1 MVFCLSVRKGGK
13 GRLSLVCSLRGQGG
27 EPGEDEDSILAVIT
41 GMAVPVVDSECLSN
55 MIKIMGWISVR
66 NGVSSSLCYFL
77 CKPAFN
83 CPHGCEERK
92 KEERGCCLHPFARKE
107 LTEHTT
113 KQVGQDC

>member
-1 MVFCLSVRKGGK
+1 MVFCPSVRKVRK
-13 GRLSLVCSLRGQGG
+13 GRLSLICSFRGQGG
-27 EPGEDEDSILAVIT
+27 EPGDDEDSILAVIT
-41 GMAVPVVDSECLSN
+41 GMEAPVVDSEGLN
-55 MIKIMGWISVR
+55 NRGWTPVR
-66 NGVSSSLCYFL
+66 NGVSSSLWYFL